1 LNAKRLKDQKRDT
14 KIKIQMARVKSEKS
28 KRPIFKVD
36 KGIRKPEVTTNLLY
50 APPYTKSL
58 YGPKTD
64 PSLFS

>member
-1 LNAKRLKDQKRDT
+1 
-14 KIKIQMARVKSEKS
+14 MARVKSEKS

-36 KGIRKPEVTTNLLY
+36 KGIRKPEVTTNLLD